1 VGNALRVVCIFIS
14 FFEVKNMPKSMTGFG
29 RGEYENLGIEYTV
42 EIKSVNHRYYDL
54 NIRLPRQYSFLED
67 VIRKEVALK
76 FSRGK
81 IDVNV
86 SINDFKNSLKKVS
99 FNEEVI
105 KAYMEE
111 AKTLEETLGL
121 KNNFAFS
128 NILNIPDAVSIEKDD
143 NQENVINDFKKSL
156 FIAFD
161 NLTIMKAAEGNN
173 LKENIILKIERMEEL
188 FIKIEERASL
198 VVNEYRDK
206 LKARVLELTSLSE
219 VSIDETRL
227 ATEVAIFADKACIDE
242 EITRFKSHI
251 KQILSTLEL
260 NESIGK
266 KLDFIIQEMNREVNT
281 IGSKSTD
288 LTITNTVIE
297 LKNILE
303 QIREQIQNIE

>member
-1 VGNALRVVCIFIS
+1 
-14 FFEVKNMPKSMTGFG
+14 MPKSMTGFG
-29 RGEYENLGIEYTV
+29 RGEYENLGIEYSV
-42 EIKSVNHRYYDL
+42 EVKSINHRYYDL

-67 VIRKEVALK
+67 VIRKEITLR

-86 SINDFKNSLKKVS
+86 NINDFNNSLKKVS
-99 FNEEVI
+99 FNEDLI

-111 AKTLEETLGL
+111 AKALEETYGL
-121 KNNFAFS
+121 KNNFSFS
-128 NILNIPDAVSIEKDD
+128 NVLSIPDAVSIEKDN
-143 NQENVINDFKKSL
+143 NQDSVINDFKKAL

-161 NLTIMKAAEGNN
+161 NLTLMKATEGNN
-173 LKENIILKIERMEEL
+173 LKENIILKINRMQEL
-188 FIKIEERASL
+188 FERIEMRADL

-206 LKARVLELTSLSE
+206 LKARVIELTNLAE
-219 VSIDETRL
+219 VNIDETRL

-242 EITRFKSHI
+242 EIIRFRSHI
-251 KQILSTLEL
+251 TQILHTLEL

-288 LTITNTVIE
+288 LSITNTVIE

>member
-1 VGNALRVVCIFIS
+1 
-14 FFEVKNMPKSMTGFG
+14 MPKSMTGFG

-42 EIKSVNHRYYDL
+42 EVKSVNHRYYDL
-54 NIRLPRQYSFLED
+54 NIRLPRQYTFLED
-67 VIRKEVALK
+67 IIRKEVALR

-81 IDVNV
+81 IDINV
-86 SINDFKNSLKKVS
+86 TINDFNNTTKKVF
-99 FNEEVI
+99 FNENLI
-105 KAYMEE
+105 NAYIEE
-111 AKTLEETLGL
+111 AKNLEQIYGL
-121 KNNFAFS
+121 KNNFSFS
-128 NILNIPDAVSIEKDD
+128 NILNIPDVVSVEKED
-143 NQENVINDFKKSL
+143 NQEELINDFKKAL
-156 FIAFD
+156 AYAFE
-161 NLTIMKAAEGNN
+161 NLTLMKETEGNN
-173 LKENIILKIERMEEL
+173 LKENIVLKVSKLKEL
-188 FIKIEERASL
+188 FIKIEERADL
-198 VVNEYRDK
+198 VIEEYRDK
-206 LKARVLELTSLSE
+206 LKARVLELSGLAE

-242 EITRFKSHI
+242 EIIRFKSHVE
-251 KQILSTLEL
+251 QLLATLNL

>member
-1 VGNALRVVCIFIS
+1 
-14 FFEVKNMPKSMTGFG
+14 MPRSMTGFG

-54 NIRLPRQYSFLED
+54 NIRLPRQYSFLEE

-76 FSRGK
+76 LSRGK

-86 SINDFKNSLKKVS
+86 TINDFNNSSKKVL
-99 FNEEVI
+99 FNEELI
-105 KAYMEE
+105 SIYMEE
-111 AKTLEETLGL
+111 AKKLEQIYGL
-121 KNNFAFS
+121 KNNFSFS
-128 NILNIPDAVSIEKDD
+128 NILNIPEIVSLEKDD
-143 NQENVINDFKKSL
+143 NQDALINDFKKTL
-156 FIAFD
+156 LMAFE
-161 NLTIMKAAEGNN
+161 NLALMKDSEGNN
-173 LKENIILKIERMEEL
+173 LKNDIILKVKKLKEL
-188 FIKIEERASL
+188 FVRIEERADL
-198 VVNEYRDK
+198 VIGEYRDK
-206 LKARVLELTSLSE
+206 LKARVLELSSLSE
-219 VSIDETRL
+219 VNIDESRL

-251 KQILSTLEL
+251 NQLVSTLEL

-281 IGSKSTD
+281 MGSKSTD